1 MDAFYVQY
9 LSKNKI
15 KLEVHLAGVGK
26 EALPLGTCEALLS
39 DLVYGE
45 TFSDSRV
52 GETAIVERHLNI
64 LPAPGLSTSASQKTG
79 GTNLAS

>member
-15 KLEVHLAGVGK
+15 KLEVHLAGIGK

-45 TFSDSRV
+45 TFANSRA
-52 GETAIVERHLNI
+52 GETAVAERHLNI
-64 LPAPGLSTSASQKTG
+64 LPAPGLSASAAQKTG
-79 GTNLAS
+79 GADLAS